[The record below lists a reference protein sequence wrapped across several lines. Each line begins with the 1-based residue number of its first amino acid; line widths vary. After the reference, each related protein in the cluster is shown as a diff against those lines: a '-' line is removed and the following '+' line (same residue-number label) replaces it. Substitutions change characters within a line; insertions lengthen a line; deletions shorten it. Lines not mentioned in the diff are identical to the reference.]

1 MMVPTFFMSYLK
13 TSLQSSRFTE
23 VTKMLIVI
31 YFLQMIAELDNET
44 SKAKRQL
51 ITYLLPIVCIVMI
64 SLSVSFTS
72 NLILESGFDLERW

>member
-51 ITYLLPIVCIVMI
+51 TYLLPIVCIVMI